1 MLDTHCHL
9 NFKAF
14 AGQVEKII
22 NDAKKAGVR
31 KIVVPGTDVRTS
43 KKAVQIAE
51 KHQGI
56 YAAVGIHP
64 HHIYQYQ
71 AQNSNLKTQNYSLK
85 LKNNIKEVEKL
96 LENKKV
102 VAIGEVGLD
111 RHYYQKTKY
120 QNYKIDEDFLN
131 LQKEVFINQIK
142 LAIKYKKSLIIH
154 NREAAGEMLTIIGD
168 SPILNPLAGRMVFHC
183 CEANDQLLEFALAHR
198 IYIGVDGD
206 VTYNKEKQQFV
217 KKIPLDLLLLE
228 TDSPFL
234 LPEPLRSQ
242 KKFPNQP
249 KNLLLIAEFVARL
262 KKLSGNQ
269 LIKTTTENSQKFFNL
284 FNKEG

>member
-31 KIVVPGTDVRTS
+31 KIVVPGTDVKTS
-43 KKAVQIAE
+43 KKAVSIAE
-51 KHQGI
+51 KYQEV

-71 AQNSNLKTQNYSLK
+71 VQNSNLKTQNYNLK
-85 LKNNIKEVEKL
+85 LKSDIKGVEKL
-96 LENKKV
+96 LEGKKV
-102 VAIGEVGLD
+102 VAVGEVGLD

-120 QNYKIDEDFLN
+120 EDYKIDEDFFN
-131 LQKEVFINQIK
+131 LQKQVFIYQIK

-154 NREAAGEMLTIIGD
+154 NREAAGEMLTIVGE
-168 SPILNPLAGRMVFHC
+168 SPILNPLAGRIVFHC
-183 CEANDQLLEFALAHR
+183 CEANNQLLEFALAHR

-262 KKLSGNQ
+262 KNLSVNQ
-269 LIKTTTENSQKFFNL
+269 LINKTTENAIKFFNL